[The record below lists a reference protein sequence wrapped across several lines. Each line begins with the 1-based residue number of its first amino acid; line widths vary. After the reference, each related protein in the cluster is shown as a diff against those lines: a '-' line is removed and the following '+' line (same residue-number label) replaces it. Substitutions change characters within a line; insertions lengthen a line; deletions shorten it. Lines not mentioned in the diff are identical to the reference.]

1 MRKYITTRDIALL
14 YISNAES
21 ISAKSRKKENHKDW
35 GGGPGGEV
43 TKVRLTNRYHRKST
57 VKEGQRLG
65 PKK

>member
-21 ISAKSRKKENHKDW
+21 ISAKSRKKGHHKDW

-43 TKVRLTNRYHRKST
+43 TKVR
-57 VKEGQRLG
+57 
-65 PKK
+65 